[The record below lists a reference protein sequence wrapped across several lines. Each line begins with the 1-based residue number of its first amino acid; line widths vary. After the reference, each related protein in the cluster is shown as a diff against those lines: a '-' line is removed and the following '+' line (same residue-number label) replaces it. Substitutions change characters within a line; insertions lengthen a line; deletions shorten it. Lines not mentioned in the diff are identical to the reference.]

1 METKILKVVRQ
12 GEAFRVQSQKNE
24 SGSIQK
30 CLIVLREL
38 GGSKFENEYVCAML
52 GNLAACRFY
61 EGDVVVATLR
71 FSTHEYQGQTFQEI
85 LATDIVPVGK
95 S

>member
-12 GEAFRVQSQKNE
+12 GEAFSVQSSKQE

-30 CLIVLREL
+30 CNIVLREL
-38 GGSKFENEYVCAML
+38 GGKFENEYVCAML

-71 FSTHEYQGQTFQEI
+71 FSTHEYQGQTFQEV
-85 LATDIVPVGK
+85 LATDIVK
-95 S
+95 IKN

>member
-12 GEAFRVQSQKNE
+12 GEAFDVQSQKAE
-24 SGSIQK
+24 SGKIKK
-30 CLIVLREL
+30 CNIVLREL

-71 FSTHEYQGQTFQEI
+71 FSTHEYQGQVFQEI
-85 LATDIVPVGK
+85 LATDIVK
-95 S
+95 IK

>member
-1 METKILKVVRQ
+1 LKVVRQ
-12 GEAFRVQSQKNE
+12 GEAFSVQSSKQE

-30 CLIVLREL
+30 CNIVLREL
-38 GGSKFENEYVCAML
+38 GGKFENEYVCAML

-61 EGDVVVATLR
+61 EGDIVCATLR

-85 LATDIVPVGK
+85 LATDIVK
-95 S
+95 IKN

>member
-1 METKILKVVRQ
+1 MKVVRQ
-12 GEAFRVQSQKNE
+12 GEAFSVQSSKQE

-30 CLIVLREL
+30 CNIVLREL
-38 GGSKFENEYVCAML
+38 GGKFENEYVCAML

-71 FSTHEYQGQTFQEI
+71 FSTHEYQGQTFQEV
-85 LATDIVPVGK
+85 LATDIVK
-95 S
+95 MK